1 MQFSTGF
8 DNPISLLANHCSQ
21 IKHLILQKERSSAS
35 YGRAS
40 DYRTSTTAAAT
51 GLSGACLSGAFSL
64 DAGNG
69 LKYKGTFPSKE
80 DAKNIQKRRHTING
94 FRLFRKVAS
103 ASALLICF
111 SFCFTPPE
119 VGAQIPELT
128 IAIGFDTDTFNPQEQ
143 TTSLFINLCELI
155 YDSLLFENAEGKLEP
170 RLATKVDVSNDG
182 FVYTLHLRKGVKFSD
197 GTPFDAQAMKLT
209 IDRALDPKMRVPQ
222 RYLINMIRELKVV
235 DDYTLVINLSYPF
248 APFMQT
254 LSTFVLLPISPA
266 AIEEHGEEVRQ
277 KPVGAGPY
285 VLKEWVKGDRIVL
298 VRNESYYGQKATVE
312 KLTFKIVPESAAR
325 EAMLRA
331 GEIDICYSPSPAN
344 VAALKSD
351 PNITV
356 DMPLDTRTIS
366 IGLNCQ
372 KGATKSKL
380 VRQAFNYAVDKKA
393 IVSKVLFDTAVS
405 MDGPCSPTLFGYHK
419 MANQYDYSPE
429 KAKEL
434 LKKAGFDFSQTI
446 HLRAPQGRYLFE
458 KQISETV
465 QVYLRAIGVQVELK
479 TYEWPNYVARLL
491 KPLDETKLEL
501 FLLGWGPMIRDADA
515 ALYGQFH
522 SSMNPPKGLAPAF
535 YSAPAFD
542 ETIEAARMEQDPQKR
557 LALFK
562 KASEIVWDDCPWIW
576 LYVKRFVLAYRSHL
590 KGLVVTGTEKFFPTY
605 VTKK

>member
-1 MQFSTGF
+1 
-8 DNPISLLANHCSQ
+8 
-21 IKHLILQKERSSAS
+21 
-35 YGRAS
+35 
-40 DYRTSTTAAAT
+40 
-51 GLSGACLSGAFSL
+51 
-64 DAGNG
+64 
-69 LKYKGTFPSKE
+69 
-80 DAKNIQKRRHTING
+80 
-94 FRLFRKVAS
+94 LFRKVAS

-111 SFCFTPPE
+111 SVCLTPPA

-143 TTSLFINLCELI
+143 TTPLFSNLCELI

-170 RLATKVDVSNDG
+170 RLATKVDVSDDG
-182 FVYTLHLRKGVKFSD
+182 FVYTLCLRKGVRFSD
-197 GTPFDAQAMKLT
+197 GTPFDAKAMKLT
-209 IDRALDPKMRVPQ
+209 IDRGLDPRMRVPQ
-222 RYLINMIRELKVV
+222 RYLINMIKEFKVI
-235 DDYTLVINLSYPF
+235 DDYNLVINLSYPF

-254 LSTFVLLPISPA
+254 LSTFVLFPISPA

-285 VLKEWVKGDRIVL
+285 MLKEWVKGDRIVL
-298 VRNESYYGQKATVE
+298 VRNENYYGQMATVE

-331 GEIDICYSPSPAN
+331 GEIDVCYRPNPAN

-372 KGATKSKL
+372 KGATKNKL
-380 VRQAFNYAVDKKA
+380 VRQAFNYAVDKKS
-393 IVSKVLFDTAVS
+393 IVNKVLFDTTVP
-405 MDGPCSPTLFGYHK
+405 MDGPCSPALFGYHK
-419 MANQYDYSPE
+419 MPNQYDYNPE

-458 KQISETV
+458 KQVSEAV
-465 QVYLRAIGVQVELK
+465 QAYLQAIGVEVELK
-479 TYEWPNYVARLL
+479 TYDWPTYVARLL
-491 KPLDETKLEL
+491 KPLDQTKLEL
-501 FLLGWGPMIRDADA
+501 FLLGWGPVIRDADA
-515 ALYGQFH
+515 ALYAQFH
-522 SSMNPPKGLAPAF
+522 SSMNPPKGLASAF
-535 YSAPAFD
+535 YSVPAFD
-542 ETIEAARMEQDPQKR
+542 EAIEAARMELNPQTR

-576 LYVKRFVLAYRSHL
+576 LYVKRFALAYRSHL
-590 KGLVVTGTEKFFPTY
+590 EGMVVTGTEKFFPTY
-605 VTKK
+605 VTRKQGP